1 MSFFGIDVLHQLEN
15 LRILNVAAQ
24 SESFRQAATKLG
36 LSPQKVTRAIQTL
49 ELQFGEPLFYRNTRS
64 STITPFGKQL
74 CDKSQALIS
83 QVEDLFAKQPHGMP
97 QEDLAPIKITMPNAF
112 GHRFLL
118 PALTA
123 FLKNHPSIRLD
134 IRLSDIIDNVIV
146 DQMDIGVRIGMF
158 ANNRHV
164 ARRVGE
170 IRFHIVATPDLL
182 ANYPTPHTIEAL
194 YSMPYTGLIDQNTG
208 RMWPW
213 MIEQHSDNAF
223 DHPVFSTDDAEAE
236 LSAVLAGIGVS
247 QLPDFFCAPHLKSG
261 QLVSILPHLAPP
273 PWGIYVYRP
282 QRGPVS
288 ERVRLVYD
296 YLADTIASLRF

>member
-1 MSFFGIDVLHQLEN
+1 MLNHVEN
-15 LRILNVAAQ
+15 LRIFSVVAQAD
-24 SESFRQAATKLG
+24 SFRQAAIKLSI
-36 LSPQKVTRAIQTL
+36 SPQKVTRAIQAL

-64 STITPFGKQL
+64 STITPFGQQL
-74 CDKSQALIS
+74 CDKSQVLI
-83 QVEDLFAKQPHGMP
+83 QQIEELFAKQPHGSL

-118 PALTA
+118 PALTT
-123 FLKNHPSIRLD
+123 FFKHNPSIRLD
-134 IRLSDIIDNVIV
+134 IRLSDVIDNVIV

-170 IRFHIVATPDLL
+170 IKFHFVATPELL
-182 ANYPTPHTIEAL
+182 AKFPAPQSIEDVYA
-194 YSMPYTGLIDQNTG
+194 MPYTGLIDQNTG

-213 MIEQHSDNAF
+213 MIQQHSDSAF
-223 DHPVFSTDDAEAE
+223 THPVFSTDDSEAE

-247 QLPDFFCAPHLKSG
+247 QLPDFFCAPYLKSG